1 MMSASLTTSTDIPV
15 KKHPRLLSLDALR
28 GFDMFWIVS
37 GEEIFHGIAGVVQNK
52 YSLTRNPVNW
62 QIATDER
69 LSVPERILVGISNQL
84 HHSPWNGFTFY
95 DLIFPLFIF
104 IAGISMA
111 FSYGNRQGQSKAQAK
126 AIEWSRYLQLFKRT
140 CLLILLGMVVN
151 GLLKFQ
157 GYDQTRFASVLGRI
171 GLACFFAAIIYLNT
185 SLRWQIVWFG
195 VILLGYWMLLA
206 WVPVPH
212 YGAGVLSPAGN
223 LASYI
228 DQHFLPGKLH
238 RKVYD
243 PEGLLSTIPAIATA
257 MMGLFTGRFLQWD
270 AGHKLSPVKKMLIM
284 FAVGILLIAIGLIWD
299 ISFPINKNLWTSSF
313 TIYAGGWSL
322 LLFAAFYG
330 IIDVA
335 GYKKWCQP
343 LVWIGTNS
351 ILIYVAAHG
360 LINFEHTSQYLFGG
374 IINKTPLPW
383 QHPWIW
389 MGVLLIQLV
398 LLRFLYRK
406 KLFLKL

>member
-1 MMSASLTTSTDIPV
+1 MSASLTTSIDNPV

-28 GFDMFWIVS
+28 GFDMFWIIS
-37 GEEIFHGIAGVVQNK
+37 GEQIFQGIASVIQAK
-52 YSLTRNPVNW
+52 YNLTRNAANW
-62 QIATDER
+62 RINTDER
-69 LSVPERILVGISNQL
+69 LSVPERIMVGVSNQF

-111 FSYGNRQGQSKAQAK
+111 FSYGKPLPQSKAEAK
-126 AIEWSRYLQLFKRT
+126 AITLARYQQLFKRT

-171 GLACFFAAIIYLNT
+171 GLACFFAAIIYLNA
-185 SLRWQIVWFG
+185 SFRWQLVWFG
-195 VILLGYWMLLA
+195 LILLGYWMLIV

-212 YGAGVLSPAGN
+212 YGAGVLSPAEN
-223 LASYI
+223 LPAYI

-257 MMGLFTGRFLQWD
+257 MMGLFTGRFLQWE
-270 AGHKLSPVKKMLIM
+270 AGNKLSPVKKMMIM
-284 FAVGILLIAIGLIWD
+284 FATGILLVVIGLVWN
-299 ISFPINKNLWTSSF
+299 ISFPINKTLWTSSF
-313 TIYAGGWSL
+313 AIYAGGWSL
-322 LLFAAFYG
+322 LLFSVFYG

-343 LVWIGTNS
+343 FVWIGTNA
-351 ILIYVAAHG
+351 ILIYVATEG
-360 LINFEHTSQYLFGG
+360 LINFEFTSQYLFGG
-374 IINKTPLPW
+374 IINKMPQPW
-383 QHPWIW
+383 HQTGIWI
-389 MGVLLIQLV
+389 GVLLIELL

-406 KLFLKL
+406 KIFLKL